1 MIWGYHY
8 FWKHPLG
15 ICVILCHC
23 SSGCSGNMT
32 SVCNSCETRCQNWWC
47 KLLGHWLPSG
57 ELPWRGPKMASCIM
71 DWHVMKYRELYRAK
85 KRTEGIFKGFSVS
98 HFIQNSLLH
107 AWKRSHLVVAS
118 NFQKLNESFARQH
131 FLTSACSTHF
141 SSREHFLLV
150 LRCSTLEVQQGQTT
164 VIYYWNDVK
173 SLITRVFQCFSL
185 FPLMDDLV

>member
-1 MIWGYHY
+1 
-8 FWKHPLG
+8 
-15 ICVILCHC
+15 
-23 SSGCSGNMT
+23 
-32 SVCNSCETRCQNWWC
+32 
-47 KLLGHWLPSG
+47 
-57 ELPWRGPKMASCIM
+57 
-71 DWHVMKYRELYRAK
+71 MKYRELYRAK
-85 KRTEGIFKGFSVS
+85 KRKERNFLKGFSVS

-164 VIYYWNDVK
+164 VIYY
-173 SLITRVFQCFSL
+173 
-185 FPLMDDLV
+185 